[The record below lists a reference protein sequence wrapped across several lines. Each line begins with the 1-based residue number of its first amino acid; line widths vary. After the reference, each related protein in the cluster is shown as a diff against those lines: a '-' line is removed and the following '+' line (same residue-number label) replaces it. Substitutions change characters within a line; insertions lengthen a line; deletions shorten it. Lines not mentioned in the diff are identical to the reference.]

1 MKYSKVL
8 LLVLSALAFQAHAQI
23 VRIDSLSP
31 WKKSFKAGLNLN
43 QAAFS
48 SNWKGGGV
56 NSFGFNSLVN
66 FKANYKKEKNSW
78 DNEIDLLYGMVNNQG
93 QGYRK
98 TLDRIFLDTKYGRTL
113 SSKWDFTTSV
123 TVLSQFA
130 KGYKYTKDQSG
141 VETAEL
147 ISDFLAPAFITIAMG
162 VEYHP
167 VDYFKVRIAP
177 VAPRLTVVR
186 ESNRFAAVD
195 PVAPYGV
202 AIGENVRYE
211 WLAFQLLAEFNKEIA
226 KNITFKW
233 RYLMFANY
241 ETLELKTIDHRLDLG
256 FTAKV
261 NNFINVNLGTILI
274 YDYDQDK
281 SVQLSQAFS
290 LGILYTFQ
298 NYKDK

>member
-1 MKYSKVL
+1 M
-8 LLVLSALAFQAHAQI
+8 
-23 VRIDSLSP
+23 
-31 WKKSFKAGLNLN
+31 
-43 QAAFS
+43 
-48 SNWKGGGV
+48 
-56 NSFGFNSLVN
+56 NSFGFNSLIN
-66 FKANYKKEKNSW
+66 FKANYRKGSNSW
-78 DNEIDLLYGMVNNQG
+78 DSEIDLLYGMVNNQG

-98 TLDRIFLDTKYGRTL
+98 TLDRIFLDTRYGKAL
-113 SSKWDFTTSV
+113 NAKWDFTASMN
-123 TVLSQFA
+123 VLTQFA
-130 KGYKYTKDQSG
+130 RGYKYTKDPSG

-147 ISDFLAPAFITIAMG
+147 ISDFLAPAFITAALG

-167 VDYFKVRIAP
+167 VDYFKVRISP
-177 VAPRLTVVR
+177 LAPRLTVVR
-186 ESNRFAAVD
+186 ESSRFAAVD

-202 AIGENVRYE
+202 HIGENIRYE

-241 ETLELKTIDHRLDLG
+241 ETIELKTIDHRLDLG

-261 NNFINVNLGTILI
+261 NNFINVNLGTIII